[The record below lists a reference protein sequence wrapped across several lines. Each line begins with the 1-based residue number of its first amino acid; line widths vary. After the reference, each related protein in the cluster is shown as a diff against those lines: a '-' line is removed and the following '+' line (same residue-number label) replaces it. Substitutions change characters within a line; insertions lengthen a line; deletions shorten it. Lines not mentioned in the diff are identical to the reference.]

1 MWKSMLA
8 GSVALALSG
17 ASVALAQQQPGSGP
31 PAGQVSPAPQSAP
44 AANQAAERQNEAR
57 AVVEGRVAELRSRLT
72 LTPDQEKNW
81 PAFEQA
87 YRDFAQMRAQ
97 RWRDLATMRRSD
109 NPVENL
115 QAWADFAS
123 RRVNTMK
130 RLADATAPLYQSL
143 DQNQQRRFLDQIY
156 AWHPRLARMNERLA
170 ARGRDGDD
178 DGWRGRGPG
187 GNPHYGHGMRGPGM
201 GRGDDDDGPGRGYG
215 RGPGPGMGPQYG
227 WQGRRG
233 DWDDQDDDG
242 RGPGYGMGRGM
253 GPHGGGH
260 GRHGDWAD
268 RDDDGDGPGYGMGM
282 GRGMMGRGMGPC
294 GGGHGHMRGHDM
306 DRRGGYESGPQRG
319 MCPRWG
325 SRDGDETDGSRGGWK
340 QQDWRGGGSA
350 SPYEERL

>member
-17 ASVALAQQQPGSGP
+17 AGVALAQQQPGTNP

-44 AANQAAERQNEAR
+44 AANQAAERQNETR
-57 AVVEGRVAELRSRLT
+57 AITEGRVAELRSRLS

-97 RWRDLATMRRSD
+97 RWRELATVRRGD
-109 NPVENL
+109 NPVENF

-156 AWHPRLARMNERLA
+156 VWHPRLARLNDRLA

-187 GNPHYGHGMRGPGM
+187 NPHYGHGMRGPDM

-215 RGPGPGMGPQYG
+215 RGPGSGMGPQYG
-227 WQGRRG
+227 WHGRRG

-253 GPHGGGH
+253 GPCG
-260 GRHGDWAD
+260 GRHG
-268 RDDDGDGPGYGMGM
+268 
-282 GRGMMGRGMGPC
+282 
-294 GGGHGHMRGHDM
+294 HMHDM
-306 DRRGGYESGPQRG
+306 DGRGRYESGPQRG

-325 SRDGDETDGSRGGWK
+325 SRDGDQTDGSRGGWK